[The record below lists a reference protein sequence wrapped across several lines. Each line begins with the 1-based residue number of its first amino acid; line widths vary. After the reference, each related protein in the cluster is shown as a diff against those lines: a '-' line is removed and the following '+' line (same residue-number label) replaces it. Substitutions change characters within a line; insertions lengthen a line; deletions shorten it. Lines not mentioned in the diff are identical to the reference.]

1 MVSTPK
7 TTWVQPK
14 LPEGE
19 YKYVP
24 KPDTPKHGKGETK
37 YDKHFDYLLLNDVA
51 VVVPTD
57 EVGAV
62 KKAFKRYERNKA
74 ILGEYSFRQM
84 MIPNAKAHT
93 IWLEKKEGD
102 E

>member
-1 MVSTPK
+1 MVNTPR

-37 YDKHFDYLLLNDVA
+37 YDKHFDYMLLNDVA
-51 VVVPTD
+51 IVVPSL

-74 ILGEYSFRQM
+74 ISNEYSFRQAM
-84 MIPNAKAHT
+84 NDKAKTHT
-93 IWLEKKEGD
+93 IWMEKKD
-102 E
+102 EA

>member
-1 MVSTPK
+1 MTAPR

-14 LPEGE
+14 LAEGE

-24 KPDTPKHGKGETK
+24 KPEKPKHNKGETK
-37 YDKHFDYLLLNDVA
+37 YDKHFDRLLLNDLA
-51 VVVPTD
+51 IVVPTD
-57 EVGAV
+57 EVSAV
-62 KKAFKRYERNKA
+62 KKAFQRYERNKA
-74 ILGEYSFRQM
+74 IIGEYSFRQA
-84 MIPNAKAHT
+84 MIPHAKSHT